1 MFLKNKKY
9 LFDGGS
15 GQTLMEMGLTT
26 TGDLWSA
33 QALLNENNHS
43 MVLDM
48 HNNFINAGSQL
59 IVTSNFSV
67 RRRLLKKYNLLDKFE
82 FGIKSAGA
90 LALKAKNESNKKVIV
105 AGSLPNQGNT
115 YSPIHFETEET
126 MFNYFHEIAKIL
138 KNYVDIFY
146 LDVLCSIK
154 EIKIALEASKEF
166 NKQVL
171 VGVHLRY
178 DGKLP
183 SGENLEELFEII
195 QNFNCC
201 GIVSAC
207 VSPEI
212 VNLSIPIF
220 NKQKLPFGYKMNL
233 FKQLPTSNK

>member
-1 MFLKNKKY
+1 MVV
-9 LFDGGS
+9 
-15 GQTLMEMGLTT
+15 EM
-26 TGDLWSA
+26 
-33 QALLNENNHS
+33 HK
-43 MVLDM
+43 
-48 HNNFINAGSQL
+48 NFINAGSQL

-82 FGIKSAGA
+82 FGIRSAGS
-90 LALKAKNESNKKVIV
+90 LALKAKNESDKKVIV

-115 YSPIHFETEET
+115 YSPIHFETDET

-138 KNYVDIFY
+138 KDYVDIFY

-183 SGENLEELFEII
+183 SGESLDELFETI
-195 QNFNCC
+195 QKFNCC

-212 VNLSIPIF
+212 VNLSISMF

-233 FKQLPTSNK
+233 FKQLPTSNKEKFNSEGFEGHYEYIDPV